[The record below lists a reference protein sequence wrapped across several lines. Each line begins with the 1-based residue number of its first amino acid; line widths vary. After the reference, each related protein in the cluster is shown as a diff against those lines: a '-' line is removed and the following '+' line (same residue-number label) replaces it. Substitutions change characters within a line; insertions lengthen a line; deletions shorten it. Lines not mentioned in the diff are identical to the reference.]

1 MTVTSVTINEA
12 AEVRLFFEL
21 NYSILFI
28 LLMESVK
35 KNQMR
40 DGVVSAL
47 STVRVVGADLTNVVA
62 GEGQECDVQLC
73 IQRFVSQRVNPL

>member
-1 MTVTSVTINEA
+1 
-12 AEVRLFFEL
+12 
-21 NYSILFI
+21 
-28 LLMESVK
+28 MESVK